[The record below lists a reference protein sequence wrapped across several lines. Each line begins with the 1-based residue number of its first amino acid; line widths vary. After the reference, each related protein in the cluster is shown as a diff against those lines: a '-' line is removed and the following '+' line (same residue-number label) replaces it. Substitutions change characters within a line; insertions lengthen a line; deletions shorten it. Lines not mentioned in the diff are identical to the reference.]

1 LNLWYG
7 FGIALHALA
16 INKGRT
22 ALTALGVIIGVAA
35 VIAMVGLGQGFGNA
49 ITSEINASGAN
60 WIYIMPGR
68 EAFGPAALLSRGR
81 LTLAD
86 GDAIQRRFPDT
97 IRKVVPVVMGQATVK
112 YGNKSTLANFAG
124 GTPDYL
130 RLENL
135 SLRSGSVFR
144 QADIDG
150 RVKTVVVG
158 TTVIKELTGSS
169 TTNLIGKTILINRQ
183 AFTVRGLLRTKG
195 ISFGYDPDNLVIMPY
210 TTAMRRMMN
219 TDNLTYLAV
228 QAVDE
233 ASVPRVEDEVRRTL
247 RHLHSI
253 RPPYNENDDFSIMT
267 QEGARAMVSNVTRII
282 SLLLA
287 SIAAI
292 SLLVGS
298 IGIMNIMLVSVTER
312 TREIGLRKAVGAST
326 NNILVQFLIEAVVI
340 SVLGGLVGIIIGL
353 LGTGGIAWAVNTYTS
368 VKVIYVIN
376 PIAIILAFG
385 VSATIGILAGL
396 YPALRAARMDPIIAL
411 RYE

>member
-16 INKGRT
+16 VNKGRT
-22 ALTALGVIIGVAA
+22 ALTTLGVIIGVAA

-86 GDAIQRRFPDT
+86 GEAIQRRFPDT
-97 IRKVVPVVMGQATVK
+97 VRKVVPVVMGQATVK
-112 YGNKSTLANFAG
+112 YGNKSTLVNFAG

-130 RLENL
+130 RLENF
-135 SLRSGSVFR
+135 SLKSGSIFR

-150 RVKTVVVG
+150 RVKAAVVG
-158 TTVIKELTGSS
+158 TTVIKELTGSP

-247 RHLHSI
+247 RRLHSI
-253 RPPYNENDDFSIMT
+253 RPPYDENDDFSIMT

-340 SVLGGLVGIIIGL
+340 SVLGGVIGIIIGL
-353 LGTGGIAWAVNTYTS
+353 LGTWGIAWIINTYTS

-376 PIAIILAFG
+376 PIAIVLAFG
-385 VSATIGILAGL
+385 VSAIIGILAGF